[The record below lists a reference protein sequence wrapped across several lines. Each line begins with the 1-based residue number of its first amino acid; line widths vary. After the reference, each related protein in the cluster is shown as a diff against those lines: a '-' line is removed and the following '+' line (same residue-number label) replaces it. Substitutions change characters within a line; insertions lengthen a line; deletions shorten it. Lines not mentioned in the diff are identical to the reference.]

1 MDSMVYNF
9 KNTYLLLQRAGDEVI
24 MNTNKALPY
33 ILLIIATMIW
43 GGNFVIGRAIS
54 DQVPP
59 LTLAFLRWVV
69 AVAIFLPFAWREMV
83 ANKQIIIE
91 HWKALL
97 LMSLTGIAAFNTLVY
112 VGLHHTTSINASL
125 LNTLTPLIII
135 VLSYFILKE
144 ALVYNQLIGLILSI
158 TGVFL
163 ILSQG
168 SLNTLLTLSFN
179 IGDLIIFVAVI
190 LWGVYSIVIKYNSGK
205 IPLYTSLAVTM
216 IVGMLILLPFSLWEL
231 FIADQNI
238 VWSVS
243 SVAAIIY
250 VGVFASIVA
259 FLSWNKAV
267 SLIGPG
273 KAGIFLSLIP
283 IFTTVFA
290 IAFIGETLTWYQIT
304 GGVLA
309 ITGIYLST
317 RKK

>member
-1 MDSMVYNF
+1 M
-9 KNTYLLLQRAGDEVI
+9 T
-24 MNTNKALPY
+24 THKALPY
-33 ILLIIATMIW
+33 VLLIIATMIW

-69 AVAIFLPFAWREMV
+69 AVAIFLPLAWKEII
-83 ANKQIIIE
+83 ANKQEIKK

-97 LMSLTGIAAFNTLVY
+97 LMALTGIAAFNTLVY
-112 VGLHHTTSINASL
+112 VGLHYTTSINASL
-125 LNTLTPLIII
+125 LNTVTPLIII

-144 ALVYNQLIGLILSI
+144 SLVYNQLLGLVLSI

-163 ILSQG
+163 IISQG
-168 SLNTLLTLSFN
+168 SLNILLTLSFN

-190 LWGVYSIVIKYNSGK
+190 LWGVYSIIIKYNSGR
-205 IPLYTSLAVTM
+205 IPLYTSLAIPMV
-216 IVGMLILLPFSLWEL
+216 IGMFILLPFSLWEL
-231 FIADQNI
+231 FIANQEV

-243 SVAAIIY
+243 SIAAIIY

-259 FLSWNKAV
+259 FLSWSKAV

-283 IFTTVFA
+283 VFTTIFA
-290 IAFIGETLTWYQIT
+290 IAFIGETLTWYQIL

-317 RKK
+317 RKEQKWSV

>member
-1 MDSMVYNF
+1 
-9 KNTYLLLQRAGDEVI
+9 

-33 ILLIIATMIW
+33 VLLIIATMIW

-69 AVAIFLPFAWREMV
+69 AVTIFLPFVWKEII
-83 ANKQIIIE
+83 ANKQVIKQ

-97 LMSLTGIAAFNTLVY
+97 LMALTGVAAFNTLVY

-125 LNTLTPLIII
+125 LNTITPLIII

-144 ALVYNQLIGLILSI
+144 SLVYNQFFGLVLSI

-168 SLNTLLTLSFN
+168 SLNILLTLSFN
-179 IGDLIIFVAVI
+179 IGDLIIFVAVV
-190 LWGVYSIVIKYNSGK
+190 LWGVYSIVIKYNSGQ
-205 IPLYTSLAVTM
+205 IPLYTSLAVSM
-216 IVGMLILLPFSLWEL
+216 IIGMFILLPFSLWEL
-231 FIADQNI
+231 FIANQEI
-238 VWSVS
+238 VWSAS
-243 SVAAIIY
+243 SIAAIIY

-283 IFTTVFA
+283 IFTTIFA
-290 IAFIGETLTWYQIT
+290 IIFIGETLTWYQVI
-304 GGVLA
+304 GGILA
-309 ITGIYLST
+309 VSGIYLST
-317 RKK
+317 KISRQ

>member
-1 MDSMVYNF
+1 
-9 KNTYLLLQRAGDEVI
+9 

-33 ILLIIATMIW
+33 VLLIIATMIW

-69 AVAIFLPFAWREMV
+69 AVAIFLPLAWKEIA
-83 ANKQIIIE
+83 ANKQEIKK

-97 LMSLTGIAAFNTLVY
+97 LMAFTGIAGFNTLVY
-112 VGLHHTTSINASL
+112 IGLHHTTSINASL
-125 LNTLTPLIII
+125 VNTITPLIII

-144 ALVYNQLIGLILSI
+144 SLVYNQLIGLILSI
-158 TGVFL
+158 AGVFL

-168 SLNTLLTLSFN
+168 SLNILLTLSFN

-190 LWGVYSIVIKYNSGK
+190 LWGVYSIIIKYNSGQ
-205 IPLYTSLAVTM
+205 IPLYTSLAIPMV
-216 IVGMLILLPFSLWEL
+216 IGMFILLPFSLWEL
-231 FIADQNI
+231 FIADQELI
-238 VWSVS
+238 WSVS
-243 SVAAIIY
+243 SIAAIIY
-250 VGVFASIVA
+250 VGVFASIIA

-283 IFTTVFA
+283 VFTTIFA
-290 IAFIGETLTWYQIT
+290 IAFIGETLTWYQVT
-304 GGVLA
+304 GGILA
-309 ITGIYLST
+309 VTGIYLST
-317 RKK
+317 RKSEV